1 LLIIRLFLLQMFYMA
16 IVLYAPSLA
25 LNAGKCMRVFLM
37 LYQLYMY
44 AISLLHYMVIDV
56 TSSLSLN

>member
-1 LLIIRLFLLQMFYMA
+1 MFYMA